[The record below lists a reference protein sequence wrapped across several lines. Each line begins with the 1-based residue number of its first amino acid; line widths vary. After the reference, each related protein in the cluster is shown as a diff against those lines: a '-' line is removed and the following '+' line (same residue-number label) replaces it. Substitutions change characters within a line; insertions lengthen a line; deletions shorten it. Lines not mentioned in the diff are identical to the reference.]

1 MCLVFCQFLLDEW
14 QLPAR
19 EQQNCSSTA
28 TEKAGTWKLLITC
41 DRTWPTGGS
50 LTIMSNPV

>member
-28 TEKAGTWKLLITC
+28 TEKAGMWKLLITC

-50 LTIMSNPV
+50 LTIMSNPG